1 MNDEVRVNAQAKSPS
16 VLRVVVIAGATA
28 VLASAVT
35 PASAAS
41 AHSKRAVPAPKPQP
55 PSTGGSS
62 GPISLQWMIGAPLR
76 P

>member
-1 MNDEVRVNAQAKSPS
+1 MNAQAKTPS
-16 VLRVVVIAGATA
+16 VLRVVVIAGAAA

-41 AHSKRAVPAPKPQP
+41 VHAKHTARAPR
-55 PSTGGSS
+55 PSPLATGGAS
-62 GPISLQWMIGAPLR
+62 GRFSLLWMIHAPLR